1 MTLIK
6 KVKNIFVFFQIF
18 GPTVITSAHVS
29 QTRTALLKLY
39 LMMGISR
46 DEHLL
51 HSNRPQ
57 CRLKEKNREK
67 NIKIKIRF
75 SCQKEIHHF
84 FTSFHII

>member
-67 NIKIKIRF
+67 ILK
-75 SCQKEIHHF
+75 
-84 FTSFHII
+84 